1 MIAKIIIVLLSLLTL
16 NHQVLFLPFL
26 KQIMHRLHITQ
37 LEGSN
42 GIHEHS
48 IPDLLVLKAE
58 LRKMWV
64 KRVYIRA
71 RLAGRFS
78 EVYKCEPNI
87 EEIRAEVWFG
97 WAPTNSDSRME
108 TT

>member
-1 MIAKIIIVLLSLLTL
+1 
-16 NHQVLFLPFL
+16 
-26 KQIMHRLHITQ
+26 
-37 LEGSN
+37 
-42 GIHEHS
+42 
-48 IPDLLVLKAE
+48 
-58 LRKMWV
+58 MWV
-64 KRVYIRA
+64 KSIYVRA

-97 WAPTNSDSRME
+97 WAPMNSESRME